1 MANTDNLTLESQAIE
16 KAKKKTTRNVPSLS
30 ALTRT
35 LMADKGLQEDT
46 VRMRTMTTLANL
58 FDKDLKVNLGL
69 NAFELDEK
77 YDTYSPHDWLEFK
90 NLPAVRRYIEQYLN
104 DMQAVKANEK
114 LATAEINTT
123 RDALSLQAT
132 IDEKKK
138 ADQNT
143 NVIIFLMPQKEYK
156 R

>member
-1 MANTDNLTLESQAIE
+1 MAEMDNLTLESLALE

-30 ALTRT
+30 ALTKT
-35 LMADKGLQEDT
+35 LQADKGLQEDT
-46 VRMRTMTTLANL
+46 VRMRTMITLSNMFDRDLKANL
-58 FDKDLKVNLGL
+58 SL

-90 NLPAVRRYIEQYLN
+90 NLPAVRRYIEQYLT

-114 LATAEINTT
+114 LATSEIGTT